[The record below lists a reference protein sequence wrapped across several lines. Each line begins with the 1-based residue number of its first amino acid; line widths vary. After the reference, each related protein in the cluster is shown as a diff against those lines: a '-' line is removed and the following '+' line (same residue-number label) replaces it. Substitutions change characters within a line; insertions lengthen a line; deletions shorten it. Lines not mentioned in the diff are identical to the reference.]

1 MGGCINIFKFFQS
14 ELSFDDLF
22 HFWQEFPALDLQIW
36 VQLIGLCASCCSIP
50 ACASVSDSA
59 GRKYSTSNSGKAR
72 FSWPFFLRTQH
83 HYTSKGIQVM
93 SWNKSCVLL
102 KGRGLCHWKK
112 EKKKQPAEKFNAFV
126 FQSSHCTFAFPVLC
140 IKLAEI
146 ESSDRSCSQNI
157 SQEYFSLACIIMC
170 TIPSSPSPHHDFFH
184 TRGGMREFIWI
195 RIHAKISLKVSV
207 AEDTFLLKAVKG
219 KCMQSD

>member
-112 EKKKQPAEKFNAFV
+112 EKKNNQQKNLMHSFSRAVIAHLP
-126 FQSSHCTFAFPVLC
+126 FQCCALSWL
-140 IKLAEI
+140 KLKAQI
-146 ESSDRSCSQNI
+146 G
-157 SQEYFSLACIIMC
+157 A
-170 TIPSSPSPHHDFFH
+170 
-184 TRGGMREFIWI
+184 
-195 RIHAKISLKVSV
+195 ALK
-207 AEDTFLLKAVKG
+207 TFLRNIFH
-219 KCMQSD
+219 